1 MNFYK
6 IILLVLGGILCF
18 ASARLVIDENTSTR
32 VFDKDLYN
40 RVIDRDECRR
50 QVDYLKTTDPVL
62 LAQFLDAGIRFPRG
76 IFMLNIADLGNYEQ
90 CLKLK
95 TDIDDMQIQGKYYLI
110 SIPFYQE
117 FRLPF
122 EIPSNFSLTDR
133 NVVRATHLYNEIQ
146 DFAIRTDAEESESL
160 VEMLSITVALCVP
173 KPCTT
178 QDWITNMFFNISAI
192 GFNYD
197 EVLVRLPDDKPWVPV
212 DYVAIVI
219 LSILGFITILHTLY
233 DINHIFI
240 LKRDPKKANM
250 LFNTF
255 SLYTNTRRLLTFSPN
270 PNALDCLDGIRA
282 ISMLWVIV
290 GHTFQMYNLTSNL
303 SDVLEWLISGNAV
316 WVTTAL
322 YAVDSFLLMAGILL
336 TYTTVG
342 KMNGGRFLKR
352 LHTFYLNRLLR
363 MFPLLAAA
371 VLLEASV
378 FHRVADGPYW
388 EDVATSVQ
396 NCRSFWWTTLLHV
409 QNLVNPGHLCVRH
422 SWYIAIDIQ
431 LHIISPLVLYW
442 MLGKTRKAAW
452 IALIAGFL
460 VVMTTS
466 TVWIFIMNTASPS
479 LTLIDAEQQKDYLQN
494 FYYLP
499 WTRAAP
505 FIYGMI
511 VGYVIHIYKGK
522 NIYLNIGFVLLL
534 WVISLGVIA
543 SAFYLSY
550 ETMQLDWD
558 NKLGDNIINS
568 FMRLIWSI
576 ALSWIIFACVKGYG
590 GPINWF
596 LTLSVWKLPSRISY
610 AMYLYHYPLTF
621 VIAGTQLA
629 TVHFSMGLRIYE
641 FMSVLMLSFL
651 LAFFMTVI
659 IDAPF
664 SIYTKIL
671 ISVLDGGPRGGRR
684 PPQNGSRSKSVL
696 VPENNIG
703 DLEKTVVTHLKKSD
717 PTILI
722 RTC

>member
-6 IILLVLGGILCF
+6 MILLVLGGILCF
-18 ASARLVIDENTSTR
+18 ASARLVIDENTSTHSYKTK
-32 VFDKDLYN
+32 FIKQLYN
-40 RVIDRDECRR
+40 RL
-50 QVDYLKTTDPVL
+50 DYHPVFVL
-62 LAQFLDAGIRFPRG
+62 FAVLDAGVRFPRG

-95 TDIDDMQIQGKYYLI
+95 SDIDDMQIQGKYYLI

-117 FRLPF
+117 FKLPF

-133 NVVRATHLYNEIQ
+133 NVVRATHFYNEIQ

-178 QDWITNMFFNISAI
+178 QDWITNMLFNISAI

-212 DYVAIVI
+212 DYVAITNPN
-219 LSILGFITILHTLY
+219 FISNTTFVLLQTIVA
-233 DINHIFI
+233 N
-240 LKRDPKKANM
+240 PKKANM

-322 YAVDSFLLMAGILL
+322 YAVDSFLLMAGVLL
-336 TYTTVG
+336 TFTTVG
-342 KMNGGRFLKR
+342 KMNGGGFLKR

-396 NCRSFWWTTLLHV
+396 NCRSFWWTTLLH
-409 QNLVNPGHLCVRH
+409 CVRH

-479 LTLIDAEQQKDYLQN
+479 LALIDAEQQKDYLQN

-522 NIYLNIGFVLLL
+522 NIYLNIGFVVLL

-543 SAFYLSY
+543 SAFYVSY

-558 NKLGDNIINS
+558 NQLGDNIINS

-629 TVHFSMGLRIYE
+629 THQDV
-641 FMSVLMLSFL
+641 
-651 LAFFMTVI
+651 
-659 IDAPF
+659 
-664 SIYTKIL
+664 K
-671 ISVLDGGPRGGRR
+671 
-684 PPQNGSRSKSVL
+684 N
-696 VPENNIG
+696 
-703 DLEKTVVTHLKKSD
+703 
-717 PTILI
+717 
-722 RTC
+722 